1 MGHAIEYF
9 EVDKKSEIMPTA
21 IDFASYS
28 VDRQENPTGS
38 YHGNMHIVDN
48 GRIFNS
54 RSEAE
59 RYIENYVRDKWY
71 YDMAVQ
77 YREPTEFKPS
87 AKTNALRQKS
97 VELNQKL
104 RDYRDAHSVHLRKSE
119 FIGCPDCGSKL
130 ANKRFGGEFCPVCR
144 ADLRPKTTI
153 ETIQRYEKDIR
164 LNHKA
169 YEDSYE
175 ADTVKQAKNGKIRW
189 LVKVEVHC

>member
-1 MGHAIEYF
+1 MGHAVEYF

-38 YHGNMHIVDN
+38 YHGNMHIIDN

-77 YREPTEFKPS
+77 YREPKEFKPS
-87 AKTNALRQKS
+87 AKQMLYGKR
-97 VELNQKL
+97 VLN
-104 RDYRDAHSVHLRKSE
+104 
-119 FIGCPDCGSKL
+119 
-130 ANKRFGGEFCPVCR
+130 
-144 ADLRPKTTI
+144 
-153 ETIQRYEKDIR
+153 
-164 LNHKA
+164 
-169 YEDSYE
+169 
-175 ADTVKQAKNGKIRW
+175 
-189 LVKVEVHC
+189 